1 MSKPGL
7 LLAAVAI
14 LATSPMPVSAADLGN
29 GGSASVSQPAITRS
43 GPPRIIWFFDG
54 RDDTRDFPTNGF
66 FPGDFAADPFGAAI
80 GAAGLFGSTPSHP
93 FDGIPQADAR
103 SRYDRSDCAG
113 RHRSYDPTSGTFVG
127 FDYVRHRC

>member
-14 LATSPMPVSAADLGN
+14 LASSPMPVSAADPGN

-80 GAAGLFGSTPSHP
+80 GAAGLFGSTPRSFNDVP
-93 FDGIPQADAR
+93 SQAGAG
-103 SRYDRSDCAG
+103 SRHDRSVCARG
-113 RHRSYDPTSGTFVG
+113 SKA
-127 FDYVRHRC
+127 RCSSARR